1 MRTELKVFSR
11 LFGKQFKTELSA
23 ADDIQEALNELQGLD
38 LNSQVENL
46 RQKDSQFVSQINELK
61 GVAEDL
67 ISTYDNLEDQLQEY
81 KQIQEKLETALR
93 SFEVMA
99 SDLGIDPL
107 QSDKYEEGSMLLE
120 ESDEDIISVVDLQN
134 ETYDNYE
141 TATDLFR

>member
-46 RQKDSQFVSQINELK
+46 RQKDAEFVTQINDLR

-67 ISTYDNLEDQLQEY
+67 IATYDGIEDDLQNY

-107 QSDKYEEGSMLLE
+107 QSDKYEEGSMFLE
-120 ESDEDIISVVDLQN
+120 ESDENIIAVVDLQN
-134 ETYDNYE
+134 ETYDRYE

>member
-11 LFGKQFKTELSA
+11 LFGKQFKTELSV

-67 ISTYDNLEDQLQEY
+67 ISTYDSLEDQLQDY

-93 SFEVMA
+93 SFESMA
-99 SDLGIDPL
+99 SDIGIDPM
-107 QSDKYEEGSMLLE
+107 QSDKYEEGSRLLE
-120 ESDEDIISVVDLQN
+120 ESESDIVSLVDLQN
-134 ETYDNYE
+134 DTYDRYE

>member
-46 RQKDSQFVSQINELK
+46 RQKDSQFLSQINELK

-67 ISTYDNLEDQLQEY
+67 IATYDSLEDQLQDY
-81 KQIQEKLETALR
+81 KQIQDKLETALR

-99 SDLGIDPL
+99 SDLGIDPM
-107 QSDKYEEGSMLLE
+107 QSDKYEEGSRLLE
-120 ESDEDIISVVDLQN
+120 ESESDIVSLVDLQN
-134 ETYDNYE
+134 DTYDRYE

>member
-67 ISTYDNLEDQLQEY
+67 IATYDSLEDQLQDY

-99 SDLGIDPL
+99 SDLGIDPM
-107 QSDKYEEGSMLLE
+107 QSDRYEEGSRLLE
-120 ESDEDIISVVDLQN
+120 ESESDIVSLVELQN
-134 ETYDNYE
+134 DTYDRYE

>member
-23 ADDIQEALNELQGLD
+23 ADDIQEALNELQSLD

-67 ISTYDNLEDQLQEY
+67 IATYDSLEDQLQDY
-81 KQIQEKLETALR
+81 KQIQDKLETALR
-93 SFEVMA
+93 SFESMA
-99 SDLGIDPL
+99 SDLGIDPM
-107 QSDKYEEGSMLLE
+107 QSDKYEEGSRLLE
-120 ESDEDIISVVDLQN
+120 ESESDIVSLVDLQN
-134 ETYDNYE
+134 DTYDRYE

>member
-46 RQKDSQFVSQINELK
+46 RQKDSQFASQINELK

-67 ISTYDNLEDQLQEY
+67 IATYDSLEDQLQDY
-81 KQIQEKLETALR
+81 KQIQDKLETALR

-99 SDLGIDPL
+99 SDIGIDPM
-107 QSDKYEEGSMLLE
+107 QSDKYEEGSRLLE
-120 ESDEDIISVVDLQN
+120 ESESDIVSLVDLQN
-134 ETYDNYE
+134 DTYDRYE
-141 TATDLFR
+141 TANDLFR

>member
-61 GVAEDL
+61 GIAEDL
-67 ISTYDNLEDQLQEY
+67 ISTYDSLEDQLQDY
-81 KQIQEKLETALR
+81 KQIQDKLETALN
-93 SFEVMA
+93 SFESMA
-99 SDLGIDPL
+99 SDLGIDPM
-107 QSDKYEEGSMLLE
+107 QSDKYEEGSRLLE
-120 ESDEDIISVVDLQN
+120 ESESDIVSLVDLQN
-134 ETYDNYE
+134 DTYDRYE

>member
-23 ADDIQEALNELQGLD
+23 ADDIQEALNELQSLD

-67 ISTYDNLEDQLQEY
+67 IATYDSLEDQLQDY
-81 KQIQEKLETALR
+81 KQIQEKLETALN
-93 SFEVMA
+93 SFESMA
-99 SDLGIDPL
+99 SDIGIDPM
-107 QSDKYEEGSMLLE
+107 QSDKYEEGSRLLE
-120 ESDEDIISVVDLQN
+120 ESESDIVSLVDLQN
-134 ETYDNYE
+134 DTYDRYE

>member
-67 ISTYDNLEDQLQEY
+67 IATYDSLEDQLQEY

-99 SDLGIDPL
+99 SDLGIDPM
-107 QSDKYEEGSMLLE
+107 QSDKYEEGSMFLE
-120 ESDEDIISVVDLQN
+120 DSDRDIISLVDLQN

>member
-23 ADDIQEALNELQGLD
+23 ADDIQEALNELQNLD

-67 ISTYDNLEDQLQEY
+67 ISTYDSLEDQLQDY

-99 SDLGIDPL
+99 SDLGIDPM
-107 QSDKYEEGSMLLE
+107 QSEKYEEGSRLLE
-120 ESDEDIISVVDLQN
+120 ESESDIISLVDLQN
-134 ETYDNYE
+134 ETYDRYE

>member
-67 ISTYDNLEDQLQEY
+67 IATYDSLEDQLQDY
-81 KQIQEKLETALR
+81 KQIQDKLETALR

-99 SDLGIDPL
+99 SDLGIDPM
-107 QSDKYEEGSMLLE
+107 QSDRYEEGSRLLE
-120 ESDEDIISVVDLQN
+120 ESESDIVSLVDLQN
-134 ETYDNYE
+134 DTYDRYE

>member
-67 ISTYDNLEDQLQEY
+67 IATYDSLEDQLQDY

-99 SDLGIDPL
+99 SDLGIDPM
-107 QSDKYEEGSMLLE
+107 QSDKYEEGSRLLE
-120 ESDEDIISVVDLQN
+120 ESESDIISLVDLQN
-134 ETYDNYE
+134 DTYDRYE
-141 TATDLFR
+141 TANDLFR

>member
-67 ISTYDNLEDQLQEY
+67 IATYDNLEDQLQEY

-107 QSDKYEEGSMLLE
+107 QSDKYEEGRMLLE

>member
-67 ISTYDNLEDQLQEY
+67 IATYDSLEDQLQDY

-99 SDLGIDPL
+99 SDLGIDPM
-107 QSDKYEEGSMLLE
+107 QSDRYEEGSRLLE
-120 ESDEDIISVVDLQN
+120 ESESDIVSLVDLQN
-134 ETYDNYE
+134 DTYDRYE

>member
-67 ISTYDNLEDQLQEY
+67 IATYDSLEDQLQDY

-93 SFEVMA
+93 SFESMA
-99 SDLGIDPL
+99 SDIGIDPM
-107 QSDKYEEGSMLLE
+107 QSDKYEEGSRLLE
-120 ESDEDIISVVDLQN
+120 ESESDIVSLVDLQN
-134 ETYDNYE
+134 DTYDRYE

>member
-67 ISTYDNLEDQLQEY
+67 ISTYDSLEDQLQDY

-99 SDLGIDPL
+99 SDLGIDPM
-107 QSDKYEEGSMLLE
+107 QSDKYEEGSRLLE
-120 ESDEDIISVVDLQN
+120 ESESDIVSLVDLQN
-134 ETYDNYE
+134 DTYDRYE

>member
-23 ADDIQEALNELQGLD
+23 ADDIQEALNELQSLD

-67 ISTYDNLEDQLQEY
+67 ISTYDSLEDQLQEY
-81 KQIQEKLETALR
+81 KQIQDKLETALR
-93 SFEVMA
+93 SFESMA
-99 SDLGIDPL
+99 SDLGIDPM
-107 QSDKYEEGSMLLE
+107 QSDKYEEGSKLLE
-120 ESDEDIISVVDLQN
+120 ESESDIVSLVDLQN
-134 ETYDNYE
+134 DTYDRYE

>member
-61 GVAEDL
+61 GIAEDL
-67 ISTYDNLEDQLQEY
+67 ISTYDSLEDQLQEY
-81 KQIQEKLETALR
+81 KQIQDKLETALR
-93 SFEVMA
+93 SFESMA
-99 SDLGIDPL
+99 SDLGIDPM
-107 QSDKYEEGSMLLE
+107 QSDKYEEGSRLLE
-120 ESDEDIISVVDLQN
+120 ESESDIVSLVDLQN
-134 ETYDNYE
+134 DTYDRYE

>member
-23 ADDIQEALNELQGLD
+23 ADDIQEALNELQSLD

-67 ISTYDNLEDQLQEY
+67 ISTYDSLEDQLQEY
-81 KQIQEKLETALR
+81 KQIQDKLETALN
-93 SFEVMA
+93 SFESMA
-99 SDLGIDPL
+99 SDLGIDPM
-107 QSDKYEEGSMLLE
+107 QSDKYEEGSKLLE
-120 ESDEDIISVVDLQN
+120 ESESDIVSLVDLQN
-134 ETYDNYE
+134 DTYDRYE

>member
-67 ISTYDNLEDQLQEY
+67 IATYDSLEDQLQDY

-99 SDLGIDPL
+99 SDLGIDPM
-107 QSDKYEEGSMLLE
+107 QSEKYEEGSMFLE
-120 ESDEDIISVVDLQN
+120 DSDRDIISLVDLQN
-134 ETYDNYE
+134 ETYDRYE

>member
-46 RQKDSQFVSQINELK
+46 RQKDSQFVSQINDLK

-67 ISTYDNLEDQLQEY
+67 IATYDSLEDQLQDY

-99 SDLGIDPL
+99 SDLGIEPM
-107 QSDKYEEGSMLLE
+107 QSDKYEEGSRLLE
-120 ESDEDIISVVDLQN
+120 ESESDIVSLVDLQN
-134 ETYDNYE
+134 DTYDRYE

>member
-99 SDLGIDPL
+99 SDLGIDPM
-107 QSDKYEEGSMLLE
+107 QSEKYEEGSRLLE
-120 ESDEDIISVVDLQN
+120 ESDEDIVSLVDLQN
-134 ETYDNYE
+134 DTYDNYE

>member
-67 ISTYDNLEDQLQEY
+67 ISTYDSLEDQLQDY
-81 KQIQEKLETALR
+81 KQIQDKLETALR
-93 SFEVMA
+93 SFESMA
-99 SDLGIDPL
+99 SDLGIDPM
-107 QSDKYEEGSMLLE
+107 QSDKYEEGSRLLE
-120 ESDEDIISVVDLQN
+120 ESESDIVSLVDLQN
-134 ETYDNYE
+134 DTYDRYE

>member
-67 ISTYDNLEDQLQEY
+67 ISTYDSLEDQLQEY

>member
-67 ISTYDNLEDQLQEY
+67 ISTYDSLEDQLQDY

-99 SDLGIDPL
+99 SDIGIDPM
-107 QSDKYEEGSMLLE
+107 QSDKYEEGSRLLE
-120 ESDEDIISVVDLQN
+120 ESESDIVSLVDLQN
-134 ETYDNYE
+134 DTYDRYE
-141 TATDLFR
+141 TANDLFR

>member
-67 ISTYDNLEDQLQEY
+67 ISTYDSLEDQLQDY

-93 SFEVMA
+93 SFESMA
-99 SDLGIDPL
+99 SDIGIDPM
-107 QSDKYEEGSMLLE
+107 QSDKYEEGSRLLE
-120 ESDEDIISVVDLQN
+120 ESESDIISLVDLQN
-134 ETYDNYE
+134 DTYDRYE

>member
-23 ADDIQEALNELQGLD
+23 ADDIQEALDQLQGLD
-38 LNSQVENL
+38 LNSQVDDL

-61 GVAEDL
+61 GVADDL
-67 ISTYDNLEDQLQEY
+67 ISTYDSLEDQLQEY
-81 KQIQEKLETALR
+81 KELQEKLETALR

-99 SDLGIDPL
+99 SDLGIDPM
-107 QSDKYEEGSMLLE
+107 QSDKYEEGSRLLE
-120 ESDEDIISVVDLQN
+120 ESESDIVSLVDLQN
-134 ETYDNYE
+134 DTYDRYE

>member
-67 ISTYDNLEDQLQEY
+67 IATYDSLEDQLQDY

-99 SDLGIDPL
+99 SDLGIDPM
-107 QSDKYEEGSMLLE
+107 QSEKYEEGSRLLE
-120 ESDEDIISVVDLQN
+120 ESESDIVSLVDLQN
-134 ETYDNYE
+134 DTYDRYE

>member
-23 ADDIQEALNELQGLD
+23 ADDIQEAINELQALD

-67 ISTYDNLEDQLQEY
+67 ISTYDSLEDQLQEY
-81 KQIQEKLETALR
+81 KQIQDKLETALR
-93 SFEVMA
+93 SFESMA
-99 SDLGIDPL
+99 SDLGIDPM
-107 QSDKYEEGSMLLE
+107 QSDKYEEGSKLLE
-120 ESDEDIISVVDLQN
+120 ESESDIVSLVDLQN
-134 ETYDNYE
+134 DTYDRYE

>member
-67 ISTYDNLEDQLQEY
+67 IATYDSLEDQLQDY

-99 SDLGIDPL
+99 SDLGIDPM
-107 QSDKYEEGSMLLE
+107 QSDKYEEGSRLLE
-120 ESDEDIISVVDLQN
+120 ESESDIVSIVDLQN
-134 ETYDNYE
+134 DTYDRYE

>member
-67 ISTYDNLEDQLQEY
+67 ISTYDSLEDQLQDY

-99 SDLGIDPL
+99 SDLGIDPM
-107 QSDKYEEGSMLLE
+107 QSDKYEEGSRLLE
-120 ESDEDIISVVDLQN
+120 ESESDIVSLVDLQN
-134 ETYDNYE
+134 DTYDRYE
-141 TATDLFR
+141 TANDLFR

>member
-23 ADDIQEALNELQGLD
+23 ADDIQEAINELQGLD

-67 ISTYDNLEDQLQEY
+67 ISTYDSLEDQLQDY

-99 SDLGIDPL
+99 SDLGIDPM
-107 QSDKYEEGSMLLE
+107 QSDKYEEGSRLLE
-120 ESDEDIISVVDLQN
+120 ESESDIVSLVDLQN
-134 ETYDNYE
+134 DTYDRYE

>member
-67 ISTYDNLEDQLQEY
+67 ISTYDSLEDQLQDY

-93 SFEVMA
+93 SFESMA
-99 SDLGIDPL
+99 SDIGIDPM
-107 QSDKYEEGSMLLE
+107 QSEKYEEGSMFLE
-120 ESDEDIISVVDLQN
+120 DSDRDIISLVDLQN
-134 ETYDNYE
+134 ETYDRYE

>member
-67 ISTYDNLEDQLQEY
+67 ISTYDSLEDQLQNY

-99 SDLGIDPL
+99 SDLGIDPM
-107 QSDKYEEGSMLLE
+107 QSDKYEEGSMFLE
-120 ESDEDIISVVDLQN
+120 DSDRDIISLVDLQN
-134 ETYDNYE
+134 ETYDRYE

>member
-67 ISTYDNLEDQLQEY
+67 IATYDSLEDQLQDY

-99 SDLGIDPL
+99 SDLGIDPM
-107 QSDKYEEGSMLLE
+107 QSDKYEEGSRLLE
-120 ESDEDIISVVDLQN
+120 ESESDIVSLVDLQN
-134 ETYDNYE
+134 DTYDRYE

>member
-23 ADDIQEALNELQGLD
+23 ADDIQEAINELQGLD

-67 ISTYDNLEDQLQEY
+67 ISTYDSLEDQLQDY
-81 KQIQEKLETALR
+81 KQIQDKLETALR

-99 SDLGIDPL
+99 SDLGIDPM
-107 QSDKYEEGSMLLE
+107 QSDKYEEGSRLLE
-120 ESDEDIISVVDLQN
+120 ESESDIVSLVDLQN
-134 ETYDNYE
+134 DTYDRYE

>member
-67 ISTYDNLEDQLQEY
+67 ISTYDSLEDQLQDY

-93 SFEVMA
+93 SFESMA
-99 SDLGIDPL
+99 SDIGIDPM
-107 QSDKYEEGSMLLE
+107 QSDKYEEGSRLLE
-120 ESDEDIISVVDLQN
+120 ESESDIVSLVDLQN
-134 ETYDNYE
+134 DTYDRYE

>member
-38 LNSQVENL
+38 LNGQVENL
-46 RQKDSQFVSQINELK
+46 RQKDSQFVSQINERK

-67 ISTYDNLEDQLQEY
+67 IATYDNLEDQLQEY

-107 QSDKYEEGSMLLE
+107 QSDKYEEGSRLLE
-120 ESDEDIISVVDLQN
+120 ESESDIVSIVDLQN
-134 ETYDNYE
+134 DTYDRYE

>member
-67 ISTYDNLEDQLQEY
+67 ISTYDSLEDQLQDY

-99 SDLGIDPL
+99 SDLGIDPM
-107 QSDKYEEGSMLLE
+107 QSDRYEEGSRLLE
-120 ESDEDIISVVDLQN
+120 ESESDIVSLVDLQN
-134 ETYDNYE
+134 DTYDRYE